1 MAEYWFKP
9 KRYGYG
15 AGLPTSWEGAALIAG
30 FIAIV
35 AAIGGLLP
43 MLFEDKPLGALIAIT
58 IVVMLTVPFLIV
70 CEKRT
75 EGGWRWRWG
84 GEK

>member
-15 AGLPTSWEGAALIAG
+15 AGLPTTWQGLALTLGYVVLA
-30 FIAIV
+30 V
-35 AAIGGLLP
+35 ASMGLTPLV
-43 MLFEDKPLGALIAIT
+43 FEDRPLGVLIGVT
-58 IVVMLTVPFLIV
+58 ILIILTVPFLIV

-84 GEK
+84 DEK